1 MQIMVDVLKMLYS
14 GKAKAALLLSE
25 AEFFV
30 RGLPYGE
37 HWIAFA

>member
-14 GKAKAALLLSE
+14 GKAEATLFLSK

-30 RGLPYGE
+30 RGLPYGK